1 MQKQISFK
9 TKGMQRDLSVSA
21 FNSEY
26 AYENKNVR
34 VMPTDESTLLSLIN
48 EKGNKKSSIAGVGD
62 YIKGI
67 PIGQALVND
76 ELVIFTAGN
85 DKDSLYTN
93 IEGEELE
100 IDNITA
106 NELTTDIDY
115 PFDDRIYK
123 LWFNNGTL
131 TGKRLF
137 RGDLGFNYKHPIETI
152 SFYENTDIR
161 KVYWTDGLN
170 QPRVINVA
178 ATDDI
183 MSRWNNDTFN
193 FVRKLLMKEEI
204 VIEKNIVTNGS
215 FAPGVLQYAFTY
227 FTKYGQES
235 NIFYTSPLYYTS
247 YNNRGASPE
256 DKVANSFTI
265 KISKVDPNFDYLR
278 VYSILRTSKDATPI
292 VKRVVDLK
300 IGESTQSNSLKAKA
314 APMAVAATNDDTYTG
329 NLDKFGNTMKV
340 TNIGEPIRQ
349 IDYNNDGFYVQG
361 AAAYGKYLFQA
372 YIAGKYIDVIDLTT
386 NTRIATLT
394 TNIPFNFTEY
404 QGNVLSFGP
413 YRPAGSNFPYLYYSC
428 EYNNSPKILA
438 FKINSPLS
446 IPASST
452 WTCELIQ
459 TTYLPECDG
468 GNPQSEEIG
477 YKPEFQHYFQ
487 NGCVD
492 AENRC
497 IWVSGY
503 TVNSYKD
510 SSNDNKLVYRKYDL
524 HNNFDVKEVYYSF
537 NDVKDSFTLPF
548 KTRTQGMVIKNNIL
562 YQCFGYYD
570 NGAYSGFIDG
580 IDLSKKSIIHSYPFP
595 KEQLKDLGELL
606 KSPYIYLDN
615 LYLSATCYNWRYYTL
630 WQVQFKE
637 NDSSGGGGGV
647 IVPPTPPDPVEPPD
661 PDPDIPIPDDSPSN
675 YNMYYIDDGLHGDII
690 DPTELL
696 YVGGEEVVFGTMT
709 QKDNTLFLGDIK
721 IKRRILG
728 DLNIPSLNTTVKN
741 YFKGKNVELSS
752 KYLMPPKPKGY
763 YPYSSQLDKNSY
775 EIKTFKYLEY
785 YRLGIQAQ
793 HYTGKWSEP
802 IWINDVQNTGEP
814 KSVFWTSQKIN
825 LPVFKYSINDSNIIK
840 TLTDNGY
847 VNIRPVIVYPTINDR
862 EVICQGILCPTV
874 YNVADRYGNT
884 PFAQSSWFTR
894 PNAPFDYTKAFKYKQ
909 DTSGE
914 YGGDWTALGTSI
926 GDPSLYSRA
935 GIMSN
940 DKTTVK
946 YNNVDYA
953 IQPVNKGA
961 WAVFKHN
968 AAIPANDKRN
978 AEIQCISTTG
988 IPYVARYGGTLSS
1001 WVAENAEN
1009 YFVDQS
1015 IFTFHSP
1022 DIEFND
1028 EVRSI
1033 DTSKLKLRIV
1043 GMVPITSFA
1052 SDIDIETST
1061 PVNNFYE
1068 SPDLPMG
1075 FYKEPIGVENNFT
1088 TTTISGA
1095 TKYGDSH
1102 FGWRGLISGAFWF
1115 DDLTGYKNVHNSKK
1129 LSTGFVVYPWHRNG
1143 SLNNT
1148 KYAVDGYKSAM
1159 LSKKRLSNLRFSYKT
1174 FYFRK
1179 EEIWNAYVKD
1189 DAKRTGISG
1198 VTIFDSN
1205 EVSTVRIPAPLN
1217 SNLSDLNYYGN
1228 VDKLLTVPRIGAKKD
1243 GYPIMTTGTNDTDNK
1258 NAHILFTGSYI
1269 PVNSEYTDQT
1279 TGIDPVRIK
1288 YKSTPHAVIALN
1300 FGKNGEQRILPTLY
1314 DSDPSSPGS
1323 TNKWSI
1329 NGASVKISTNL
1340 AYLFWDKNKSIESI
1354 SQDVLNVSV
1363 SKPINT
1369 ISSPQHGWLWLG
1381 ELYNDNVQ
1389 NRFGGKTE
1397 EAIENNVWLP
1407 CGKAVSLKDA
1417 SSVTITWEEGDTYF
1431 QRYDHIK
1438 TYPFSL
1444 EDQNQVTDI
1453 VSFMCETRVNLDGR
1467 YDRNRGQTSN
1477 FAITPSNFNLLN
1489 NAYSQ
1494 SNNFFNYRT
1503 INSDKLNLDTFHN
1516 SVTWSKSKTI
1526 GELIDSWT
1534 NVTLATTLDL
1544 DGDKGPVRAL
1554 RRFNNNILA
1563 FQDRGISQILYN
1575 ENMQISS
1582 TEGVPIEIAN
1592 SGKVNGKR
1600 YITDKIGCTNKWSI
1614 CETSSGIYFIDDIT
1628 KGIFLFNGQLNNIS
1642 DKFGFHSWINKAS
1655 KNVSIWNPVDF
1666 DSFVTY
1672 YDKVN
1677 GDVFFISRDECLAF
1691 SEPLGQ
1697 FSSFYSYEKMPYFT
1711 NLEDRGVALNVEGTG
1726 TLYRPWLHNEGD
1738 YNMFFGVYQPFYT
1751 TVIANPDMQADKVFN
1766 NLEFRSD
1773 SWDMNG
1779 NLLNTTFDTLT
1790 VWNEYQQGTSTLN
1803 NILGRPSNLKK
1814 KFRIWRANIPR
1825 AKANGRDRMRNPW
1838 LYIKLSMEKENTNK
1852 TILHDMMVHY
1862 FE

>member
-1 MQKQISFK
+1 MRKQVTFK
-9 TKGMQRDLSVSA
+9 IKGMQKDLSVST
-21 FNSEY
+21 FNPEY
-26 AYENKNVR
+26 AYDARNIR
-34 VMPTDESTLLSLIN
+34 IMPTDDNTLYSIVN
-48 EKGNKKSSIAGVGD
+48 EKGPLECAPLD
-62 YIKGI
+62 LDDGI
-67 PIGQALVND
+67 EGTPIGQAVIDD
-76 ELVIFTAGN
+76 ELIVFTTTGTGTKKDKIYKIWYKN
-85 DKDSLYTN
+85 DKLSAKQIY
-93 IEGEELE
+93 EGE
-100 IDNITA
+100 
-106 NELTTDIDY
+106 
-115 PFDDRIYK
+115 
-123 LWFNNGTL
+123 
-131 TGKRLF
+131 
-137 RGDLGFNYKHPIETI
+137 LGFNAKHPIETL
-152 SFYENTDIR
+152 SFYENQELK

-193 FVRKLLMKEEI
+193 FVRKLLMNEEI
-204 VIEKNIVTNGS
+204 IIEKNIVTNGN

-314 APMAVAATNDDTYTG
+314 APMAVAATNGDTYTG
-329 NLDKFGNTMKV
+329 NLDKFGNTIAI
-340 TNIGEPIRQ
+340 THIGEPIRQ
-349 IDYNNDGFYVQG
+349 IDYNEDGFYVQG
-361 AAAYGKYLFQA
+361 VATYGKYLFQA
-372 YIAGKYIDVIDLTT
+372 YIAGKYIDVVDLTT

-394 TNIPFNFTEY
+394 TDISFNFTKY
-404 QGNVLSFGP
+404 HGNVLSFGSEI
-413 YRPAGSNFPYLYYSC
+413 PAGSNFPYLYYSC
-428 EYNNSPKILA
+428 ENNDIPRILV
-438 FKINSPLS
+438 FEINSPLS
-446 IPASST
+446 APPANT
-452 WTCELIQ
+452 WNGKLVQ
-459 TTYLPECDG
+459 TIYLPKSEG
-468 GNPQSEEIG
+468 GDSQGESVGVNYS
-477 YKPEFQHYFQ
+477 FTHYFQ

-492 AENRC
+492 AENKC

-503 TVNSYKD
+503 TVNSYKY
-510 SSNDNKLVYRKYDL
+510 STNNNQLVYRKYNL
-524 HNNFDVKEVYYSF
+524 PDVGGSIVYLSY
-537 NDVKDSFTLPF
+537 KDIQNSFTLPF
-548 KTRTQGMVIKNNIL
+548 KKGTQGMVIKNNIL
-562 YQCFGYYD
+562 YQCFGYDADDLYD
-570 NGAYSGFIDG
+570 EFLDG
-580 IDLSKKSIIHSYPFP
+580 IDLSKKSIIHSYKFP
-595 KEQLKDLGELL
+595 KEQLKDLGEELE
-606 KSPYIYLDN
+606 SPYIYLNN
-615 LYLSATCYNWRYYTL
+615 LYLSATCYKWRYYTL
-630 WQVQFKE
+630 WQVQFK
-637 NDSSGGGGGV
+637 DDGTSGGGV
-647 IVPPTPPDPVEPPD
+647 IVVPPNPPD
-661 PDPDIPIPDDSPSN
+661 PDPDVPIPDDSPSN
-675 YNMYYIDDGLHGDII
+675 YDMYYIDDGLHGDII

-696 YVGGEEVVFGTMT
+696 YVGGEEVAFGTMT

-752 KYLMPPKPKGY
+752 TSKYLIPPSPKGY

-802 IWINDVQNTGEP
+802 IWINDVQNTGKP
-814 KSVFWTSQKIN
+814 ASVFWNSQRIN
-825 LPVFKYSINDSNIIK
+825 LPVFKYSINDSDIIK

-847 VNIRPVIVYPTINDR
+847 VNIRPVIVYPTTNDR

-894 PNAPFDYTKAFKYKQ
+894 PNAPFDYTKAFEYEKSA
-909 DTSGE
+909 SGE
-914 YGGDWTALGTSI
+914 YSGDWTALGTFI
-926 GDPSLYSRA
+926 GNPSLYSRA

-940 DKTTVK
+940 DKTIVK
-946 YNNVDYA
+946 YNNVDYP

-988 IPYVARYGGTLSS
+988 VPYVDRYRGTLSS

-1068 SPDLPMG
+1068 SSDLPMG
-1075 FYKEPIGVENNFT
+1075 FYKEPIGVETNFT
-1088 TTTISGA
+1088 TTTASGT

-1102 FGWRGLISGAFWF
+1102 FGWRGLMSGAFWF
-1115 DDLTGYKNVHNSKK
+1115 DDLTGYKVHNPEKYT
-1129 LSTGFVVYPWHRNG
+1129 TGFVVYPWHRNG

-1174 FYFRK
+1174 FYFNK
-1179 EEIWNAYVKD
+1179 GEIWDAYVKD

-1217 SNLSDLNYYGN
+1217 SNLPDLNYYGN
-1228 VDKLLTVPRIGAKKD
+1228 VDKLLTVPRIGTKKD
-1243 GYPIMTTGTNDTDNK
+1243 GYPIMTTGIQKADINN
-1258 NAHILFTGSYI
+1258 NAHILFTGNYI
-1269 PVNSEYTDQT
+1269 PVNSDYTKQT

-1329 NGASVKISTNL
+1329 NGASIKLSTNI

-1354 SQDVLNVSV
+1354 SQDVLNVSI
-1363 SKPINT
+1363 SKPIT
-1369 ISSPQHGWLWLG
+1369 AISSPQHGWLWLG
-1381 ELYNDNVQ
+1381 ELYNDNIQ

-1397 EAIENNVWLP
+1397 EAIENNTWLP

-1417 SSVTITWEEGDTYF
+1417 SSVTVTWEEGDTYF

-1444 EDQNQVTDI
+1444 DDQNQVTDI

-1489 NAYSQ
+1489 DAYSQ

-1516 SVTWSKSKTI
+1516 SVTWSKSKTV

-1534 NVTLATTLDL
+1534 NVTLAATLDL

-1554 RRFNNNILA
+1554 RRLNNDIIA
-1563 FQDRGISQILYN
+1563 FQDKGISQILYN
-1575 ENMQISS
+1575 ENMQIAT
-1582 TEGVPIEIAN
+1582 TEGVPIEVAN
-1592 SGKVNGKR
+1592 SGKVTGKR
-1600 YITDKIGCTNKWSI
+1600 YISDKIGCRNKWSI
-1614 CETSSGIYFIDDIT
+1614 CNSPNGIYFIDDIT
-1628 KGIFLFNGQLNNIS
+1628 KGIYLFNGQLNNLS
-1642 DKFGFHSWINKAS
+1642 DKLGFHSWINEAS
-1655 KNVSIWNPVDF
+1655 HTNIWNPADF
-1666 DSFVTY
+1666 SGFVTY
-1672 YDKVN
+1672 YDKIN
-1677 GDVFFISRDECLAF
+1677 GDVFFINKKECLAF

-1697 FSSFYSYEKMPYFT
+1697 FSSFYSYEGTPYFA
-1711 NLEDRGVALNVEGTG
+1711 NISDKGFWIRYNSL
-1726 TLYRPWLHNEGD
+1726 WQHNEGN
-1738 YNMFFGVYQPFYT
+1738 YNEFFEDGYKPFSV
-1751 TVIANPDMQADKVFN
+1751 TVIANPDTIQDKIFDT
-1766 NLEFRSD
+1766 LEFRSD
-1773 SWDMNG
+1773 TYQYDSDY
-1779 NLLNTTFDTLT
+1779 NLKLSNITFDTLT
-1790 VWNEYQQGTSTLN
+1790 TWNEYQRGESILKN
-1803 NILGRPSNLKK
+1803 NKMKPSNLKQ

-1825 AKANGRDRMRNPW
+1825 AEANGRDRMRNPW
-1838 LYIKLSMEKENTNK
+1838 LYIKLSMEKQNYNK
-1852 TILHDMMVHY
+1852 TILHDMTVYY
-1862 FE
+1862 FT